1 MDLFIYLVFRGL
13 REHKRLI
20 QYETDR
26 IPPGNEHVKETLAW
40 LDKYLEPN
48 CFLLIARSDR
58 DLDLGRVGVQ

>member
-13 REHKRLI
+13 REQKRL
-20 QYETDR
+20 R
-26 IPPGNEHVKETLAW
+26 NEHVKETLAW

-48 CFLLIARSDR
+48 RFLLITRSDR